1 MSSLRYASHYFI
13 RCIKKG
19 RSESGQVHAVYKHH
33 KNTFKLYLF
42 AQKISGAMKDFS
54 VDVYGLLMREN
65 IYWYGTERR

>member
-1 MSSLRYASHYFI
+1 M
-13 RCIKKG
+13 
-19 RSESGQVHAVYKHH
+19 HAVYKHH